1 MINLC
6 VKAVKLPCNRMVV
19 PCKNALHQVSYDLQW
34 GKQFIHEQIFYAP
47 LWRNPMSGSP
57 EDGQSPIYNRPGEIL
72 KYLIRYNT
80 TNPPGNEAACINY
93 IKGLLDW
100 AGVPNI
106 IVASESSR
114 PNLVARLPGQ
124 GSAPPLLLYG
134 HIDVVTTA
142 NQKWRLNPFIG
153 EELDGYIWGRGALDM
168 EGAIAMML
176 SAVMK
181 ARLEGMVPS
190 GDVLLAI
197 LSDEEATSAYGAEYM
212 VTSQAH
218 LFKDVKYAIGEF
230 GGYTNYIAGHRFY
243 PIMVNEKQSCGLV
256 ATIHGQGGHGAWPV
270 RGGIMS
276 RLARYLQNLE
286 HRLPVHITPVV
297 KDQVRMTSEALPTVL
312 KQAFM
317 QLLIPALTD
326 PILDTFGSQVR
337 MFDPVMHNTAAATVI
352 RAGDSPNVV
361 PGMISVGLDCRLL
374 PGFTPEDIIAE
385 LKAAAGSDIDY
396 ELSYFNPGP
405 SGHDMGLFDTLSD
418 ILREADPGGTPVPM
432 LLPAVTDARLFAR
445 LGIQTY
451 GFTPLNLPPEINFE
465 QLYHAADERVPVRAL
480 DFGAG
485 AIYSLLQRFGE

>member
-1 MINLC
+1 MN
-6 VKAVKLPCNRMVV
+6 
-19 PCKNALHQVSYDLQW
+19 
-34 GKQFIHEQIFYAP
+34 
-47 LWRNPMSGSP
+47 GSP

-100 AGVPNI
+100 AGVPNT
-106 IVASESSR
+106 IVAAESAR

-142 NQKWRLNPFIG
+142 DQKWRLNPFIG

-168 EGAIAMML
+168 KGAIAMML

-181 ARLEGMVPS
+181 ARLEGMTPP
-190 GDVLLAI
+190 GDVILAI
-197 LSDEEATSAYGAEYM
+197 LSDEEATSAYGAEYL
-212 VTSQAH
+212 VNSQAH

-230 GGYTNYIAGHRFY
+230 GGYTNYIAKRRFY
-243 PIMVNEKQSCGLV
+243 PIMVGEKQSCGLI

-270 RGGIMS
+270 RGGIMA
-276 RLARYLQNLE
+276 RLAHYLQSLE
-286 HRLPVHITPVV
+286 HRLPVHITPVI
-297 KDQVRMTSEALPTVL
+297 KEQVRMTAEGLPAVI
-312 KQAFM
+312 KQTFM

-326 PILDTFGSQVR
+326 PILDTLGSQVR
-337 MFDPVMHNTAAATVI
+337 MFDPVLHNTATATVI

-361 PGMISVGLDCRLL
+361 PGLISVGLDCRLL
-374 PGFTPEDIIAE
+374 PGFTPDDIIAE
-385 LKAAAGSDIDY
+385 LKAAAGGDIGY
-396 ELSYFNPGP
+396 EVKYYSPGTP
-405 SGHDMGLFDTLSD
+405 DPDMGLFDILAS
-418 ILREADPGGTPVPM
+418 ILREADPGGTPTPM
-432 LLPAVTDARLFAR
+432 LCPAVTDARLFAR

-465 QLYHAADERVPVRAL
+465 QLFHAADERVPVKAL
-480 DFGAG
+480 EFGTK
-485 AIYSLLQRFGE
+485 AIYSLLQRFGD